1 MINRDHA
8 YRMLAWRLKEAGIEN
23 AALDARVLVQAAC
36 NASDI
41 EMIREPGVML
51 TADEESLLAD
61 YEARRL
67 AHEPVSRILGR
78 REFWGLDF
86 EVTAATLDPRPDS
99 ETLIDAA
106 LDLLRGV
113 EAPRIL
119 DIGTGTGCLLIALLR
134 EREDAQGVGVDLSSE
149 ALSVAERNAERLGVS
164 SRARFVEGVWSAGLP
179 GPFDLV
185 ISNPPYI
192 ERDVL
197 ATLAP
202 EVKLHDPAPALDG
215 GPDGLDAYRALAAE
229 VPFVLAPGGAAVLE
243 LGAGQA
249 GQVAALF
256 EAAGF
261 TGPETKKDLS
271 GVERALA
278 ARMAA
283 GRKAGTDT

>member
-8 YRMLAWRLKEAGIEN
+8 YRMLAWRLKEAGIDS
-23 AALDARVLVQAAC
+23 ASLDARVLVQAAC

-51 TADEESLLAD
+51 TPEEENLLGE

-86 EVTAATLDPRPDS
+86 EVTSATLDPRPDS
-99 ETLIDAA
+99 ETLIEAA

-119 DIGTGTGCLLIALLR
+119 DIGTGTGCLLIALLH
-134 EREDAQGVGVDLSSE
+134 ERADAQGVGVDLSAE
-149 ALSVAERNAERLGVS
+149 ALKVASRNAARLGVA
-164 SRARFVEGVWSAGLP
+164 SRARFVEGAWSAGLQER
-179 GPFDLV
+179 FDLV

-192 ERDVL
+192 ERDVIE
-197 ATLAP
+197 TLDP
-202 EVKLHDPAPALDG
+202 EVKLHDPAMALDG
-215 GPDGLDAYRALAAE
+215 GPDGLDAYRALAEE
-229 VPFVLAPGGAAVLE
+229 VPHVLVPGGVAVLE

-249 GQVAALF
+249 EQVAALF
-256 EAAGF
+256 DAAGF
-261 TGPETKKDLS
+261 TGMERKKDLP
-271 GVERALA
+271 GVERALV
-278 ARMAA
+278 ARLPA
-283 GRKAGTDT
+283 G

>member
-8 YRMLAWRLKEAGIEN
+8 YRMLAWRLKEAGIES
-23 AALDARVLVQAAC
+23 ASLDARVLVQAAC
-36 NASDI
+36 HASDI

-51 TADEESLLAD
+51 TAEEEKRLAD

-99 ETLIDAA
+99 ETLVEAA
-106 LDLLRGV
+106 LDLVRDISS
-113 EAPRIL
+113 PRIL
-119 DIGTGTGCLLIALLR
+119 DIGTGTGCLLIALLH
-134 EREDAQGVGVDLSSE
+134 ERGDGQGVGVDLSAE
-149 ALSVAERNAERLGVS
+149 ALLVAERNAERSGVA
-164 SRARFVEGVWSAGLP
+164 SRARFVEGAWCAGLQ

-192 ERDVL
+192 EHDVIE
-197 ATLAP
+197 TLDP
-202 EVKLHDPAPALDG
+202 EVSRHDPALALDG

-229 VPFVLAPGGAAVLE
+229 VPSVLVSGGAVALE

-249 GQVAALF
+249 PSVAALF
-256 EAAGF
+256 ADSGF
-261 TGPETKKDLS
+261 TGADVKKDLS
-271 GVERALA
+271 GVERVYS
-278 ARMAA
+278 ARKPC
-283 GRKAGTDT
+283 G

>member
-8 YRMLAWRLKEAGIEN
+8 YRMLAWRLKEAGFGG
-23 AALDARVLVQAAC
+23 ASLDARILVQAAC

-51 TADEESLLAD
+51 TPEEENLLGE

-78 REFWGLDF
+78 REFWGLEF
-86 EVTAATLDPRPDS
+86 EVTSATLDPRPDS
-99 ETLIDAA
+99 ETLIEAA

-119 DIGTGTGCLLIALLR
+119 DIGTGTGCLLIALLH
-134 EREDAQGVGVDLSSE
+134 ERADAQGVGVDLSAD
-149 ALSVAERNAERLGVS
+149 ALKVAGRNAARLGVA
-164 SRARFVEGVWSAGLP
+164 SRARFVEGAWSAGLQER
-179 GPFDLV
+179 FDLV

-192 ERDVL
+192 ERDVIE
-197 ATLAP
+197 TLDP
-202 EVKLHDPAPALDG
+202 EVKLHDPAMALDG
-215 GPDGLDAYRALAAE
+215 GPDGLDAYRALADEA
-229 VPFVLAPGGAAVLE
+229 PHVLVPGGVAVLE

-249 GQVAALF
+249 GPVAALF

-261 TGPETKKDLS
+261 TGMARKKDLA
-271 GVERALA
+271 GVERALV
-278 ARMAA
+278 ARLLA
-283 GRKAGTDT
+283 R

>member
-8 YRMLAWRLKEAGIEN
+8 YRMLAWRLKQAGIES
-23 AALDARVLVQAAC
+23 ASLDARVLVQAAC
-36 NASDI
+36 NAGDI

-51 TADEESLLAD
+51 TTDQEELLAA

-99 ETLIDAA
+99 ETLIEAA
-106 LDLLRGV
+106 LDLLRDV

-119 DIGTGTGCLLIALLR
+119 DIGTGTGCLLVALLH
-134 EREDAQGVGVDLSSE
+134 ERADAQGVGVDLSSE
-149 ALSVAERNAERLGVS
+149 TLAVAGRNAARLGVS
-164 SRARFVEGVWSAGLP
+164 SRARFVEGAWSAGLQ

-192 ERDVL
+192 EREVM
-197 ATLAP
+197 ATLDP
-202 EVKLHDPAPALDG
+202 EVKLHDPVLALDG
-215 GPDGLDAYRALAAE
+215 GPDGLDAYRALADE
-229 VPFVLAPGGAAVLE
+229 IPRVLAPGGAAVLE

-261 TGPETKKDLS
+261 TGMERKKDLS
-271 GVERALA
+271 GVERALS
-278 ARMAA
+278 ARLPAS
-283 GRKAGTDT
+283 